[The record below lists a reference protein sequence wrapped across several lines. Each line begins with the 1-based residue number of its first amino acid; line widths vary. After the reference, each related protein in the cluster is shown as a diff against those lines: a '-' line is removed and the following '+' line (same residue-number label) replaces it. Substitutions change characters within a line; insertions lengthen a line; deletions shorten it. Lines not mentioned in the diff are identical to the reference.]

1 MTLPSCC
8 AVIDERDAYMAHA
21 LWATATGR
29 SGTSPAFV
37 ADSTHDGRTVFRYA
51 MPAGGPGEALIHAT
65 LLEYSVD
72 IPPDMTLGL
81 HAKPAFST

>member
-1 MTLPSCC
+1 MSCC

-21 LWATATGR
+21 LWATAIGR

-51 MPAGGPGEALIHAT
+51 MPVGGPGERLLWGQRHEQGRVQMALT
-65 LLEYSVD
+65 LSTGAHFSE
-72 IPPDMTLGL
+72 
-81 HAKPAFST
+81 AFLA